1 MKKLQH
7 NSKNLKKEDLIRD
20 LLLKAVGKNPDL
32 FCYYVSLQEAK
43 ELLGKK
49 ILSNQHKKISE
60 KPKRI
65 IAEC

>member
-1 MKKLQH
+1 MKKPQH
-7 NSKNLKKEDLIRD
+7 NSKNIRKEDLIRD

-49 ILSNQHKKISE
+49 ILSQHKKISE